1 MIDEKS
7 KNYKVF
13 IILTIVL
20 AVLVI
25 SFSLF
30 FYFSKSDRKELGKD
44 YTVGDLSQEVVDS
57 QTEGRDLVQ
66 DISNINL
73 KYKDAVAWLKVLGT
87 SIDTPVFK
95 AEDNERYLRNDRDNL
110 TTRWGE
116 NFLDYTCN
124 LNNIDTEM
132 QHYIIY
138 GHNTEVDTRFTP
150 ILNYKN
156 NAFYQTHQII
166 EFATLENVYK
176 FQIFSAY
183 KTTTDFYYIET
194 DFKDKEEFGT
204 FVKSL
209 KDKSEYD
216 TGINVTQDDVILT
229 LSTCDYSIENG
240 RYVVHAK
247 LIK

>member
-1 MIDEKS
+1 MD
-7 KNYKVF
+7 KVF
-13 IILTIVL
+13 IILTLVL

-25 SFSLF
+25 SLSLF

-116 NFLDYTCN
+116 NFLDYTCD
-124 LNNIDTEM
+124 LNNIDKEN
-132 QHYIIY
+132 QHYIVY

-150 ILNYKN
+150 LLNYKN

-247 LIK
+247 LVK